1 MPEDAKKPTA
11 PSGAQPGTF
20 AEPFRDYNFKLL
32 FTPTDIPEGH
42 FTQCSGVGVRVD
54 PISYREGGNAQIVH
68 RLHGHVE
75 YSPVTLRYGLTK
87 SRELWE
93 WMMTAVNGAVQ
104 RRTVHILM
112 LNPQGAEEQLR
123 WTLVDAWPTSWQGAP
138 LDAMSN
144 LVAIESLELVYE
156 KLERQ

>member
-1 MPEDAKKPTA
+1 MPDAAKKPTA

-32 FTPTDIPEGH
+32 FVPDVPEGH
-42 FTQCSGVGVRVD
+42 FTQCSSIGVKVD
-54 PISYREGGNAQIVH
+54 SILYREGGNAQVVH
-68 RLHGHVE
+68 HLPGNVE
-75 YSPVTLRYGLTK
+75 YSSVTLRYGLTQ
-87 SRELWE
+87 SRDLWD
-93 WMMTAVNGAVQ
+93 WMVTAINGAVQ

-112 LNPQGAEEQLR
+112 LNPQGAAEQLR
-123 WTLVDAWPTSWQGAP
+123 WTLHEAWPTAWHGAP
-138 LDAMSN
+138 LDAMSS